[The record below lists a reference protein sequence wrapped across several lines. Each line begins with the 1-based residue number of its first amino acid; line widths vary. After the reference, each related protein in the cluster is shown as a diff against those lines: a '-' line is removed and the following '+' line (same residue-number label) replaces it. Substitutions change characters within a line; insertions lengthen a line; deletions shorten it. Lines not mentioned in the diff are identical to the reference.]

1 MFDRDPGLPDY
12 FCQNPTSAALQAS
25 SFLLGSAYYI
35 LLFMIPQ
42 FLQTVQGF
50 SAVRAS
56 LLLLPFVLM
65 VTIVV
70 ESSGLI
76 ISKWGR
82 YREFIISGFATWAA
96 GCGSLTSLRADAHIG
111 KIVGFLLLC
120 GIGAGLVVQ
129 TTVIA
134 LMAVCKDRKEVSVA
148 LSTRNYLR
156 LLGGSIF
163 LAVATTIV
171 NNGFRSRLNGII
183 EPSVLQ
189 LILDDPVYIQH
200 TLKNTLDQATFQV
213 IIDAYIGAFRT
224 LFFVTMGLL
233 LAALALTVVFVKH
246 HSLKRDDDQKLKE
259 EGKRYVADQKLKRG
273 KKGQQAVEEV

>member
-1 MFDRDPGLPDY
+1 
-12 FCQNPTSAALQAS
+12 
-25 SFLLGSAYYI
+25 
-35 LLFMIPQ
+35 MIPQ
-42 FLQTVQGF
+42 FLQTVQGY
-50 SAVRAS
+50 SAIISSA
-56 LLLLPFVLM
+56 LLLPFVLM
-65 VTIVV
+65 VTVIV

-82 YREFIISGFATWAA
+82 YREFIIAGFALWAA
-96 GCGSLTSLRADAHIG
+96 GCGTLTTLRGDAQVG

-120 GIGAGLVVQ
+120 GCGAGLVVQ

-134 LMAVCKDRKEVSVA
+134 LMAACQDRKAVAVA

-163 LAVATTIV
+163 LAVGTTIV
-171 NNGFRSRLNGII
+171 NNGFRRRLNGLI
-183 EPSVLQ
+183 EPAILQ
-189 LILDDPVYIQH
+189 SILDDPVYIQY
-200 TLKNTLDQATFQV
+200 TLKRTVDSATFDT

-224 LFFVTMGLL
+224 LFFVVMGLL
-233 LAALALTVVFVKH
+233 LLAVIITVLFVQH

-259 EGKRYVADQKLKRG
+259 EGKKYVAEQKARKG